1 VKLTAT
7 ERRGL
12 RAYARTRSWRNVHGR
27 TIHALERKGLLG
39 FIRGR
44 RDITPAGHAALVVPN
59 IFDDLFAKKESMPEA
74 KKKLSARGLT
84 AKQDAALKRIRTVT
98 DVEIDG
104 HPLLDREQQKIC
116 KIFRD
121 KAAKDGDAFTML
133 DFAKLALRATG
144 KNYAEASEYG
154 HTKFAVARLLV
165 LDALHRSAALLYTY
179 EALKRGPKI
188 VTETI
193 EERGTLRDIE
203 LLASHGS

>member
-12 RAYARTRSWRNVHGR
+12 RAYARTRSWTNVHGR

-44 RDITPAGHAALVVPN
+44 RDITPAGHAALTVPN
-59 IFDDLFAKKESMPEA
+59 IFDDLFAKKESMPKA

-84 AKQDAALKRIRTVT
+84 AKQDAALKRLRTVT
-98 DVEIDG
+98 DIEIDA

-121 KAAKDGDAFTML
+121 KAAKDGDEFTML
-133 DFAKLALRATG
+133 DFAKIALRATG
-144 KNYAEASEYG
+144 SDYLAASWPMLAA
-154 HTKFAVARLLV
+154 KC
-165 LDALHRSAALLYTY
+165 DAAHRRAALLYTY
-179 EALKRGPKI
+179 EALKRGPAI

-203 LLASHGS
+203 LLVSHGS